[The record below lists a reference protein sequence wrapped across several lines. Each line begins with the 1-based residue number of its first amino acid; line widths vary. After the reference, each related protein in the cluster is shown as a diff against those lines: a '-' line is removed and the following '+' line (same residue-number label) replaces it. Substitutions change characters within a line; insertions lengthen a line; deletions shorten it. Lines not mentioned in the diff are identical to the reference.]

1 MSNVE
6 LKAYKASEITFKNNV
21 QSKEEFNLGNKIS
34 HNVKYTGNGMCEGT
48 LSVEVSDKNKPD
60 MLSVKVV
67 VNGIFKINT
76 DIEKEFI
83 HVETFKELF
92 PYAKALV
99 TTVTANAGIPP
110 ILVKNIDIE
119 KQEIYRWNLGAVK
132 GGQPNE

>member
-21 QSKEEFNLGNKIS
+21 QSRVEFKLGNKIS
-34 HNVKYTGNGMCEGT
+34 HNVKYTGNSMCEAT
-48 LSVEVSDKNKPD
+48 LTVEVSDKEKPD

-67 VNGIFKINT
+67 VNGVFKINT

-110 ILVKNIDIE
+110 IIVKNIDIE
-119 KQEIYRWNLGAVK
+119 KQEIYRWNLGGK
-132 GGQPNE
+132 PNE

>member
-6 LKAYKASEITFKNNV
+6 LKAYKASEITFKNND
-21 QSKEEFNLGNKIS
+21 QSRVEFKLGNNIS
-34 HNVKYTGNGMCEGT
+34 HNVIYTGNGMCEAT
-48 LSVEVSDKNKPD
+48 LTVEVSDKEKPD
-60 MLSVKVV
+60 ILSVKVA
-67 VNGIFKINT
+67 VNGVFKINT

-110 ILVKNIDIE
+110 IIVKNIDIE
-119 KQEIYRWNLGAVK
+119 KQEIYRWNLGGK
-132 GGQPNE
+132 PNE

>member
-21 QSKEEFNLGNKIS
+21 QSKVEFKLGNKIS
-34 HNVKYTGNGMCEGT
+34 HNVKYTGNDICEAALT
-48 LSVEVSDKNKPD
+48 VEVNDKEKPD
-60 MLSVKVV
+60 VLSVKVV

-76 DIEKEFI
+76 AIEKEFI

-110 ILVKNIDIE
+110 IIVKNIDIE
-119 KQEIYRWNLGAVK
+119 KQEIYRWNLGGK
-132 GGQPNE
+132 QGE

>member
-6 LKAYKASEITFKNNV
+6 LKAYKAGEITFKNNV
-21 QSKEEFNLGNKIS
+21 QSKVEFKLGNKIS
-34 HNVKYTGNGMCEGT
+34 HNV
-48 LSVEVSDKNKPD
+48 
-60 MLSVKVV
+60 LSVKVV

-76 DIEKEFI
+76 AIEKEFI

-110 ILVKNIDIE
+110 IIVKNIDIE
-119 KQEIYRWNLGAVK
+119 KQEIYRWNLGGK
-132 GGQPNE
+132 QGE

>member
-21 QSKEEFNLGNKIS
+21 QSKVEFKLGNKIS
-34 HNVKYTGNGMCEGT
+34 HNVKYTGKGMCEAT
-48 LSVEVSDKNKPD
+48 LTVEVSDREKPD
-60 MLSVKVV
+60 VLSVKVA

-76 DIEKEFI
+76 EIEKEFI

-110 ILVKNIDIE
+110 IIVKNIDIE
-119 KQEIYRWNLGAVK
+119 KQEIYRWNLGGK
-132 GGQPNE
+132 PNE

>member
-21 QSKEEFNLGNKIS
+21 QSRVEFKLGNKIS
-34 HNVKYTGNGMCEGT
+34 HNVKYTCNSMCEAT
-48 LSVEVSDKNKPD
+48 LTVEVSDKEKPD
-60 MLSVKVV
+60 ILSVKVA
-67 VNGIFKINT
+67 VNGVFKINT

-110 ILVKNIDIE
+110 IIVKNIDIE
-119 KQEIYRWNLGAVK
+119 KQEIYRWNLGGK
-132 GGQPNE
+132 PNE